1 LFRLVVQYFCL
12 KYIARYPFFQAEEF
26 AEIEE
31 NDFAEFDFQDETEEV
46 DKLEKDD
53 DEFVLDDSKDDLEA
67 EVTVEDEGPEF
78 SHFEDEDEF
87 VGYNEKDD
95 GEEFLNEKK
104 PPRSAKA
111 QPPLQYAN
119 VPLHLRS
126 NWENYYVEILMI
138 IGRIFLLFESLSGL
152 IY

>member
-1 LFRLVVQYFCL
+1 MLFQS
-12 KYIARYPFFQAEEF
+12 EEF

-46 DKLEKDD
+46 EKVDKDE
-53 DEFVLDDSKDDLEA
+53 DEFVLDDHKDDLED

-78 SHFEDEDEF
+78 SHFEDDEEF
-87 VGYNEKDD
+87 VGYNDKDD
-95 GEEFLNEKK
+95 SDEFLNEKK

-111 QPPLQYAN
+111 QQPLQYAN

-138 IGRIFLLFESLSGL
+138 IGTVGR
-152 IY
+152 